1 VSLRIYILGTDT
13 EVGKTT
19 ITCALLRQAR
29 AASVQAI
36 PFKPAQSGAPDEP
49 TDARRLLRAAGLSED
64 LEPRACPHRYDAPL
78 APGIAENIRPFL
90 SWPSP
95 EPDPAPLRQAA
106 EALDRWEAEHR
117 PEITFVEGAGG
128 FHVPMPGGTWQPEWI
143 RELAHAIVVVSRVG
157 LGTINHT
164 LLTLDAAKQLGLP
177 ILGIY
182 FSQTHRAP
190 DLSQS
195 ANPAI
200 IKAAR
205 ETPVLGVLPYGAP
218 DNDPPDL
225 WTPLVRALP
234 EPSTHELPR

>member
-1 VSLRIYILGTDT
+1 VTHRIYVLGTDT
-13 EVGKTT
+13 EVGKTAV
-19 ITCALLRQAR
+19 TCALLRQAR
-29 AASVQAI
+29 AASVPAV
-36 PFKPAQSGAPDEP
+36 PFKPAQSGAPGDP
-49 TDARRLLRAAGLSED
+49 SDTSRLLRAAGLSED
-64 LEPRACPHRYDAPL
+64 FESRACPHRYSTPL
-78 APGIAENIRPFL
+78 APGIAHDVRPFL

-95 EPDPAPLRQAA
+95 EPDREPLRQAA
-106 EALDRWEAEHR
+106 EALDRWEAAHN
-117 PEITFVEGAGG
+117 PEITFLEGAGG
-128 FHVPMPGGTWQPEWI
+128 LHVPMPGGTWQPEWI
-143 RELAHAIVVVSRVG
+143 RRLADAIVIVARVG

-205 ETPVLGVLPYGAP
+205 ETPVLGVLPYRVQG
-218 DNDPPDL
+218 NDPPDL
-225 WTPLVRALP
+225 WTPLARTLP
-234 EPSTHELPR
+234 EVPTPVQTR